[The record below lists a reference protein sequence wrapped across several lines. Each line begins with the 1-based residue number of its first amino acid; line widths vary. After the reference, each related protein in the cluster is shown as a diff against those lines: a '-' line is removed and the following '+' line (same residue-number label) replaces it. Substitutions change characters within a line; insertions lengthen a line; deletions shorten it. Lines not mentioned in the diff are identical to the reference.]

1 MRIRGSILGKSE
13 TESSARYRPA
23 PPDRMDEWDALFST
37 FKQLFIQDLQT
48 NYLTGSRTSDTQTL
62 CATVSARRLCGN

>member
-1 MRIRGSILGKSE
+1 MRIRESILGKPGP
-13 TESSARYRPA
+13 ESSARYRVA
-23 PPDRMDEWDALFST
+23 PPDRVNEWDALVST

-48 NYLTGSRTSDTQTL
+48 NYFTGSRTSDTQTL

>member
-1 MRIRGSILGKSE
+1 MRIRESILGKPE
-13 TESSARYRPA
+13 LESSARHRVA
-23 PPDRMDEWDALFST
+23 PPDQVYEWYAFLSAYE
-37 FKQLFIQDLQT
+37 QLFIHNLRT